1 MNATRP
7 ALIMQRWNAV
17 QYNVLPELRA
27 EVGVVTPKFERVI
40 YVLEWARIE
49 EFADDSWDG
58 IGRPPHVRA
67 WLANAF
73 VAKAVLGITTTVGL
87 VERLTRWAQSATAAK
102 RRPPGE
108 REKMHDLFFN

>member
-1 MNATRP
+1 MLGSASEKLGVGAHFWHDLVLTLNQNAHTMNATRP

-17 QYNVLPELRA
+17 QYDVLPELRA
-27 EVGVVTPKFERVI
+27 EVGVVTPKLERLI

-67 WLANAF
+67 
-73 VAKAVLGITTTVGL
+73 
-87 VERLTRWAQSATAAK
+87 
-102 RRPPGE
+102 
-108 REKMHDLFFN
+108 

>member
-1 MNATRP
+1 M
-7 ALIMQRWNAV
+7 
-17 QYNVLPELRA
+17 RA
-27 EVGVVTPKFERVI
+27 EVGVVTPKLERVI

-73 VAKAVLGITTTVGL
+73 VAKAVLGITTTLGL
-87 VERLTRWAQSATAAK
+87 VERLTTDK
-102 RRPPGE
+102 TLRRICGFMPFAIQFDISINVLRIEP
-108 REKMHDLFFN
+108 RSHVCR